1 MKLRTIDEIK
11 KLKGKRVLV
20 RVDFNVPLKKSGAKI
35 VVADDTRIRAALPTI
50 KYLLGQGAKVILM
63 SHLGDPGGKVKNNLS
78 LKPIGAI
85 LKKFLFMKATAPADW
100 VGKKGLKKIDAM
112 KTGEVMMLE
121 NLRFHPGEEKNDKKF
136 AAGLASLADIY
147 VNDAF
152 SAAHRAHASIASVPK
167 FLPSYAGFLMK
178 KEISVLSSL
187 LVKPSKPF
195 IGLIGGA
202 KISTKISVI
211 ENLLKKVNSLL
222 LGGALVN
229 NFFKAAGYEIG
240 ASVYEPKELKTA
252 KKLLKNKKIVLP
264 IDFVAGDFKGKK
276 AWVISVPKK
285 KAALC
290 KKPYAL
296 LDIGPETIKKY
307 SGIIRKAQ
315 TIVWNGPMG
324 YFEIPK
330 YSHGSVALGRLV
342 AARSR
347 GKVFGVVGGGETIE
361 AVGKTGMLEYID
373 HISTGGGAMLE
384 FLEGKILPGI
394 KPLLKK

>member
-78 LKPIGAI
+78 LKPIGGV
-85 LKKFLFMKATAPADW
+85 LKNFLFMKATAPADW

-361 AVGKTGMLEYID
+361 AVGKTGMSEYID

>member
-1 MKLRTIDEIK
+1 MKLKSLDEIK

-20 RVDFNVPLKKSGAKI
+20 RVDFNVPLKKSGARI
-35 VVADDTRIRAALPTI
+35 VVADNTKIRAALPTI

-63 SHLGDPGGKVKNNLS
+63 SHLGDPGGKAKKNLS
-78 LKPIGAI
+78 LKPIGAA
-85 LKKFLFMKATAPADW
+85 LGKLLLMKGTAPADW
-100 VGKKGLKKIDAM
+100 EGRKGLKKIDEM

-121 NLRFHPGEEKNDKKF
+121 NLRFHVGEEKNDRKF

-152 SAAHRAHASIASVPK
+152 AAAHRAHASIVGVPK
-167 FLPSYAGFLMK
+167 FLPSYAGLLMK
-178 KEISVLSSL
+178 KEISVLGSL
-187 LVKPSKPF
+187 LAKPSKPF
-195 IGLIGGA
+195 VALIGGA

-264 IDFVAGDFKGKK
+264 VDFVVGDFKGKK
-276 AWVISVPKK
+276 ARVVSVPKK
-285 KAALC
+285 KIALC

-307 SGIIRKAQ
+307 ASIVRKAQ

-324 YFEIPK
+324 MFEIPK
-330 YSHGSVALGRLV
+330 YSHGTIALGRLI

-361 AVGKTGMLEYID
+361 AIEKTKMAEYID

-384 FLEGKILPGI
+384 FLEGKVLPGI
-394 KPLLKK
+394 KPLLK

>member
-63 SHLGDPGGKVKNNLS
+63 SHLGDPGGRVKKNLS
-78 LKPIGAI
+78 LKPIGSV
-85 LKKFLFMKATAPADW
+85 LGKLLLMKGTAPADW
-100 VGKKGLKKIDAM
+100 EGKKGLKKIDAM

-152 SAAHRAHASIASVPK
+152 AAAHRAHASIVGVPK
-167 FLPSYAGFLMK
+167 FLPGYAGFLMK
-178 KEISVLSSL
+178 KEINVLSSL
-187 LVKPSKPF
+187 LGKPSKPF

-229 NFFKAAGYEIG
+229 NFFKAAGYDIG
-240 ASVYEPKELKTA
+240 ASVYEPKELKMA
-252 KKLLKNKKIVLP
+252 KKLLRNKKNVLP
-264 IDFVAGDFKGKK
+264 IDFVVGDFKGKK

-285 KAALC
+285 KTALC

-307 SGIIRKAQ
+307 SEIIRKAQ
-315 TIVWNGPMG
+315 TIAWNGPMG

-330 YSHGSVALGRLV
+330 YSHGTLALGQLI
-342 AARSR
+342 AARSK

-361 AVGKTGMLEYID
+361 AVKKTGMSEYID

-384 FLEGKILPGI
+384 FLEGKVLPGI
-394 KPLLKK
+394 KPLLK

>member
-63 SHLGDPGGKVKNNLS
+63 SHLGDPGGKVKKNLS
-78 LKPIGAI
+78 LKPIGSV
-85 LKKFLFMKATAPADW
+85 LGKLLLMKGTAPANW
-100 VGKKGLKKIDAM
+100 EGRKGLKKIDAM

-152 SAAHRAHASIASVPK
+152 AAAHRAHASIVGVPK
-167 FLPSYAGFLMK
+167 FLPSYTGLLMK
-178 KEISVLSSL
+178 KEINVLSSL
-187 LVKPSKPF
+187 LGKPSKPF

-229 NFFKAAGYEIG
+229 NFFKAAGYDIG

-252 KKLLKNKKIVLP
+252 KKFLKNKKIVLP
-264 IDFVAGDFKGKK
+264 IDFVVGDFKGKK

-285 KAALC
+285 KTALC

-307 SGIIRKAQ
+307 SEIIRKAQ
-315 TIVWNGPMG
+315 TIAWNGPMG

-330 YSHGSVALGRLV
+330 YSHGTLALGQLI
-342 AARSR
+342 AARSK

-361 AVGKTGMLEYID
+361 AVKKTGMSEYID

-384 FLEGKILPGI
+384 FLEGKVLPGI
-394 KPLLKK
+394 KPLLK

>member
-63 SHLGDPGGKVKNNLS
+63 SHLGDPGGKVKKNLS
-78 LKPIGAI
+78 LKPIGSV
-85 LKKFLFMKATAPADW
+85 LGKLLLMKGTAPADW
-100 VGKKGLKKIDAM
+100 EGRKGLKKIDAM

-152 SAAHRAHASIASVPK
+152 AAAHRAHASIVGVPK
-167 FLPSYAGFLMK
+167 FLPSYTGLLMK
-178 KEISVLSSL
+178 KEINVLSSL
-187 LVKPSKPF
+187 LGKPSKPF

-229 NFFKAAGYEIG
+229 NFFKAAGYDIG

-252 KKLLKNKKIVLP
+252 KKFLKNKKIVLP
-264 IDFVAGDFKGKK
+264 IDFVVGDFKGKK

-285 KAALC
+285 KTALC

-307 SGIIRKAQ
+307 SEIIRKAQ
-315 TIVWNGPMG
+315 TIAWNGPMG

-330 YSHGSVALGRLV
+330 YSHGTLALGQLI
-342 AARSR
+342 AARSK

-361 AVGKTGMLEYID
+361 AVKKTGMSEYID

-384 FLEGKILPGI
+384 FLEGKVLPGI
-394 KPLLKK
+394 KPLLK

>member
-1 MKLRTIDEIK
+1 MKLKTLKEIK
-11 KLKGKRVLV
+11 NLKGKKVLV

-35 VVADDTRIRAALPTI
+35 VVADDTRIRASLPTI
-50 KYLLGQGAKVILM
+50 KYLLEHGAKVILM
-63 SHLGDPGGKVKNNLS
+63 SHLGDPGGKVKAALS
-78 LKPIGAI
+78 LKPVGAALTKI
-85 LKKFLFMKATAPADW
+85 LKMKGSAPTDW
-100 VGKKGLKKIDAM
+100 VGKKGLGKIDAM

-121 NLRFHPGEEKNDKKF
+121 NLRFHPGEEKNDVKF
-136 AAGLASLADIY
+136 AAGLASLADIF

-152 SAAHRAHASIASVPK
+152 SAAHRAHASIVGVPK
-167 FLPSYAGFLMK
+167 FLPSYAGFLME
-178 KEISVLSSL
+178 KEINVLSGL
-187 LVKPSKPF
+187 LTKPKRPF
-195 IGLIGGA
+195 VALIGGA

-229 NFFKAAGYEIG
+229 NFLAAAGYGIG

-252 KKLLKNKKIVLP
+252 KKLLKNKKIILP
-264 IDFVAGDFKGKK
+264 ADFVVGDFKGKK
-276 AWVISVPKK
+276 AWVIEVPKRK
-285 KAALC
+285 TALC
-290 KKPYAL
+290 KKPYAI

-307 SGIIRKAQ
+307 AGFIRKAE

-324 YFEIPK
+324 YFEIKK
-330 YSHGSVALGRLV
+330 YSHGSVALGRLI

-361 AVGKTGMLEYID
+361 AVGKTGMAEYID

-384 FLEGKILPGI
+384 FLEGKVLPGI
-394 KPLLKK
+394 KVLLKK

>member
-1 MKLRTIDEIK
+1 MRLKTIDQIK
-11 KLKGKRVLV
+11 SLKGKRVLV
-20 RVDFNVPLKKSGAKI
+20 RVDFNVPLKKSGTKI

-78 LKPIGAI
+78 LKPIGVV
-85 LKKFLFMKATAPADW
+85 LGKFLLMKGRVPTDW

-136 AAGLASLADIY
+136 AAGLASLADLY

-152 SAAHRAHASIASVPK
+152 AAAHRAHASIVGVPK
-167 FLPSYAGFLMK
+167 FLPSYAGLLMK

-187 LVKPSKPF
+187 VGKPSKPF
-195 IGLIGGA
+195 VALIGGA

-229 NFFKAAGYEIG
+229 NFFAAKGYGIG
-240 ASVYEPKELKTA
+240 ASVYEAKELKTA
-252 KKLLKNKKIVLP
+252 KKLLKNKKIILP
-264 IDFVAGDFKGKK
+264 VDFVVGDFKGKK
-276 AWVISVPKK
+276 ARVAGVLKNK
-285 KAALC
+285 TVLC

-307 SGIIRKAQ
+307 SEIIRKAQ

-324 YFEIPK
+324 YFEISK
-330 YSHGSVALGRLV
+330 YSHGSVALGRLI
-342 AARSR
+342 AARSK

-361 AVGKTGMLEYID
+361 AIEKTGMSEYID
-373 HISTGGGAMLE
+373 HVSTGGGAMLE
-384 FLEGKILPGI
+384 FLEGKILPGV
-394 KPLLKK
+394 KPLLK

>member
-1 MKLRTIDEIK
+1 MK
-11 KLKGKRVLV
+11 G
-20 RVDFNVPLKKSGAKI
+20 
-35 VVADDTRIRAALPTI
+35 
-50 KYLLGQGAKVILM
+50 
-63 SHLGDPGGKVKNNLS
+63 
-78 LKPIGAI
+78 
-85 LKKFLFMKATAPADW
+85 TAPADW
-100 VGKKGLKKIDAM
+100 EGRKGLKKIDAM

-152 SAAHRAHASIASVPK
+152 AAAHRAHASIVGVPK
-167 FLPSYAGFLMK
+167 FLPSYTGLLMK
-178 KEISVLSSL
+178 KEINVLSSL
-187 LVKPSKPF
+187 LGKPSKPF

-229 NFFKAAGYEIG
+229 NFFKAAGYDIG

-252 KKLLKNKKIVLP
+252 KKFLKNKKIVLP
-264 IDFVAGDFKGKK
+264 IDFVVGDFKGKK

-285 KAALC
+285 KTALC

-307 SGIIRKAQ
+307 SEIIRKAQ
-315 TIVWNGPMG
+315 TIAWNGPMG

-330 YSHGSVALGRLV
+330 YSHGTLALGQLI
-342 AARSR
+342 AARSK

-361 AVGKTGMLEYID
+361 AVKKTGMSEYID

-384 FLEGKILPGI
+384 FLEGKVLPGI
-394 KPLLKK
+394 KPLLK

>member
-1 MKLRTIDEIK
+1 MKLRTINEIK

-20 RVDFNVPLKKSGAKI
+20 RVDFNVPLKKTGAKI
-35 VVADDTRIRAALPTI
+35 VVVDDTKIRASLLTI

-78 LKPIGAI
+78 LKPIGAV
-85 LKKFLFMKATAPADW
+85 LKKFLLMSAKAPSDW
-100 VGKKGLKKIDAM
+100 EGKKGLKKIDEM

-121 NLRFHPGEEKNDKKF
+121 NLRFHPGEEKNDAKF

-152 SAAHRAHASIASVPK
+152 AAAHRAHASIVGVPK
-167 FLPSYAGFLMK
+167 FLPSYAGLLMK
-178 KEISVLSSL
+178 KEISVLGSL
-187 LVKPSKPF
+187 LAKPSKPF
-195 IGLIGGA
+195 VSLIGGA

-229 NFFKAAGYEIG
+229 NFLAAAGYEIG
-240 ASVYEPKELKTA
+240 ASIYEPKELKTA
-252 KKLLKNKKIVLP
+252 KKLLKNKKIILP
-264 IDFVAGDFKGKK
+264 IDFVVGDFKGKK
-276 AWVISVPKK
+276 AWVVNVPKK
-285 KAALC
+285 KTALC

-307 SGIIRKAQ
+307 SGIIRKAK

-330 YSHGSVALGRLV
+330 YSHGTVALGRLI

-361 AVGKTGMLEYID
+361 AIEKTGMSEYID

-384 FLEGKILPGI
+384 FLEGKILPGT
-394 KPLLKK
+394 KALLKK

>member
-20 RVDFNVPLKKSGAKI
+20 RVDFNVPLKKTGAKI
-35 VVADDTRIRAALPTI
+35 VVADDTRIRASLPTI

-78 LKPIGAI
+78 LKPVGAA
-85 LKKFLFMKATAPADW
+85 LKKFLLMSAKAPSDW
-100 VGKKGLKKIDAM
+100 DGKKGLKKIDEI
-112 KTGEVMMLE
+112 KTGEVMLLE

-152 SAAHRAHASIASVPK
+152 AAAHRAHASVVGVPK
-167 FLPSYAGFLMK
+167 FLPSYAGLLMK

-187 LVKPSKPF
+187 LGKPSKPF
-195 IGLIGGA
+195 VGLIGGA

-211 ENLLKKVNSLL
+211 ESLLEKVNYLL

-240 ASVYEPKELKTA
+240 ASIYEPKELKTA
-252 KKLLKNKKIVLP
+252 KKLLKHKKIILP
-264 IDFVAGDFKGKK
+264 VDFVVGDFKGKK
-276 AWVISVPKK
+276 AWVVSVPKK
-285 KAALC
+285 KTALC
-290 KKPYAL
+290 KKPYAM

-307 SGIIRKAQ
+307 SEIIRKAK

-324 YFEIPK
+324 MFEISK
-330 YSHGSVALGRLV
+330 YSHGTVAIGRLI

-361 AVGKTGMLEYID
+361 AVGKTGMAEYID

-394 KPLLKK
+394 KPLFFK

>member
-63 SHLGDPGGKVKNNLS
+63 SHLGDPGGKVKKNLS
-78 LKPIGAI
+78 LKPIGAT
-85 LKKFLFMKATAPADW
+85 LGKLLLMKGTAPADW
-100 VGKKGLKKIDAM
+100 EGKKGLKKIDAM
-112 KTGEVMMLE
+112 KSGEVMMLE
-121 NLRFHPGEEKNDKKF
+121 NLRFHPGEEKNDVKF

-152 SAAHRAHASIASVPK
+152 AAAHRAHASIVGVPK
-167 FLPSYAGFLMK
+167 FLPSYAGLLIK
-178 KEISVLSSL
+178 KEMNVLSSL
-187 LVKPSKPF
+187 LGKPSKPF

-229 NFFKAAGYEIG
+229 NFFKAAGYGIG
-240 ASVYEPKELKTA
+240 ASVFEPKELKTA

-264 IDFVAGDFKGKK
+264 IDFVVGDFKGKK
-276 AWVISVPKK
+276 ARVVSVPKK
-285 KAALC
+285 KNDLC

-307 SGIIRKAQ
+307 SGIIRKAE

-330 YSHGSVALGRLV
+330 YSHGSVALGRLI
-342 AARSR
+342 AARSK

-361 AVGKTGMLEYID
+361 AVSKTGMSEYID
-373 HISTGGGAMLE
+373 HVSTGGGAMLE
-384 FLEGKILPGI
+384 FLEGKILPGV
-394 KPLLKK
+394 KPLLK